1 MVGRLF
7 PSTSTMFRTRKA
19 RGPHSSTEP
28 KLTPPDY
35 DIVHQSATTLVPEV
49 YHPQLWQDA
58 AEQAA
63 RAQVKVGSH
72 DVDTVNDTGLP
83 DRNLDEFAALQD
95 AALKQSE
102 VALKSLH
109 HDMEAESAARTE
121 IAQAEVAELEGE
133 RDRCQNQ
140 LNEVEERL
148 LEKVGREGLAK
159 ARTQKGW
166 NAWPRWAVLGLFIAA
181 ELAFDYNGLTA
192 LKAESFITFLIAV
205 LLVGGALLPAHEAG
219 KMHALDRHGK
229 AVALDVVTV
238 VFGFAAALLLAVTR
252 TMLLN
257 SNAGPMES
265 IARALGNGAAAT
277 SDSGSALDIV
287 APITL
292 FTLSFL
298 LPIIVVVLTA
308 VTYEPLVNE
317 ALSLRGL
324 LNALD
329 KRIPTAREQAV
340 LMRERHEALRGKP
353 DHYEEEI
360 AAKRDALAA
369 AVAEMAR
376 TYDRTLLEEIGSPDA
391 TSSIADVYHQREPG
405 KLNPGTLRAV

>member
-1 MVGRLF
+1 
-7 PSTSTMFRTRKA
+7 
-19 RGPHSSTEP
+19 
-28 KLTPPDY
+28 
-35 DIVHQSATTLVPEV
+35 
-49 YHPQLWQDA
+49 
-58 AEQAA
+58 
-63 RAQVKVGSH
+63 
-72 DVDTVNDTGLP
+72 
-83 DRNLDEFAALQD
+83 
-95 AALKQSE
+95 
-102 VALKSLH
+102 
-109 HDMEAESAARTE
+109 
-121 IAQAEVAELEGE
+121 
-133 RDRCQNQ
+133 
-140 LNEVEERL
+140 
-148 LEKVGREGLAK
+148 
-159 ARTQKGW
+159 
-166 NAWPRWAVLGLFIAA
+166 
-181 ELAFDYNGLTA
+181 
-192 LKAESFITFLIAV
+192 
-205 LLVGGALLPAHEAG
+205 
-219 KMHALDRHGK
+219 MHALGRHGK
-229 AVALDVVTV
+229 GAVLDVATV
-238 VFGFAAALLLAVTR
+238 IFGFAAALLLAVTR
-252 TMLLN
+252 TMLLH

-265 IARALGNGAAAT
+265 IARVFGNGAAAT